1 MYEHTQRAPLY
12 WLLLVPGL
20 LMLAS
25 APLLSGLPVPQAVL
39 IVSGLFMLLLTMAFR
54 HLTIRDEQ
62 EHLLIQFGPLPLFRR
77 RLRYGDICGAARGRT
92 TVLDGWGIH
101 LSPLA
106 GAGPGTCGVSI
117 ASTWLSPADACC
129 TSARMTR
136 RVSPRSCSSGSH
148 A

>member
-101 LSPLA
+101 LSPRGGWTWNLWGFDCVDVALA
-106 GAGPGTCGVSI
+106 GGRMLHIGTDDPEGLAAFLQQRI
-117 ASTWLSPADACC
+117 ARA
-129 TSARMTR
+129 
-136 RVSPRSCSSGSH
+136 
-148 A
+148 